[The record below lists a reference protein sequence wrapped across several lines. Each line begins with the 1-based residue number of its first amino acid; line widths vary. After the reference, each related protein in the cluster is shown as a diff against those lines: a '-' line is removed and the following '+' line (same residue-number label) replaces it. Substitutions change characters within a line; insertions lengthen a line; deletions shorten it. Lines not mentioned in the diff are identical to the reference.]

1 VRRSSRIRQKA
12 SSRYGSKIAIDGTTD
27 IVDTVTRKM
36 SIEGEEVNASDE
48 ETDGVKKKELMTE
61 MITSIE

>member
-1 VRRSSRIRQKA
+1 MRRNSRIKQKA
-12 SSRYGSKIAIDGTTD
+12 SSRYVSKIEIDGTTD

-36 SIEGEEVNASDE
+36 SIESEEVNASDE
-48 ETDGVKKKELMTE
+48 ERDGVKKKRKMIE